1 MMKAYEKSHPSNR
14 KNWNDINSKIYEF
27 EGRFSD
33 KEIDFTFHPDSDPAS
48 RSSQLLRFQQNPL
61 PNWGPKQKA
70 KVITDQNGSQ
80 EMVDKRLKNQGK
92 YSKKKRQN
100 SEQEINPK
108 KKEKT
113 DANDI

>member
-1 MMKAYEKSHPSNR
+1 MMKAYEKDNPSNR

-27 EGRFSD
+27 EGKFSD
-33 KEIDFTFHPDSDPAS
+33 KEVDFTFHPDSDPAS

-70 KVITDQNGSQ
+70 KVIDKNGSQ
-80 EMVDKRLKNQGK
+80 EIVDKRLKNQGK
-92 YSKKKRQN
+92 YSKKKRQI
-100 SEQEINPK
+100 SEQEINPT

-113 DANDI
+113 DTNDV